1 MRMEND
7 HGSWMSFFLGV
18 LVLEKNVHNLHTKT
32 NKQKDLECPMKAG
45 FFRLHL
51 CSETKDSRML
61 KLYTV
66 SSLILLPYD
75 FFPPQGLNISSPPPG
90 FDVRRVDKVGG
101 RPLPP
106 LLVVGPTREGTWD
119 PQKLNFFLGTNF
131 FFGIFEKFVPKVPK
145 VAFRPNLGG
154 KNFRPSCLCR
164 SPVPWVPLC

>member
-1 MRMEND
+1 
-7 HGSWMSFFLGV
+7 
-18 LVLEKNVHNLHTKT
+18 
-32 NKQKDLECPMKAG
+32 
-45 FFRLHL
+45 
-51 CSETKDSRML
+51 ML
-61 KLYTV
+61 KLYTM

-145 VAFRPNLGG
+145 VWEAKIFGPAVCVGHLYRGCP
-154 KNFRPSCLCR
+154 FVETCPAPSNR
-164 SPVPWVPLC
+164 SLHTGEVLKEIQGNGLVVKSSPFKKCSRSATVCSNSQFWCF